1 MKKFPL
7 FLASTAI
14 CMVGLSA
21 CQKTPSPNTDTSAAV
36 PSEIGF
42 ILYTGEN
49 RTPQMTVEELQ
60 ALKTTA
66 APVHWNLT
74 DGTVTIQEEPMM
86 TIQGSSHYDAIASWD
101 GAHSVVLNSIY
112 TVTDQNPDFNYV
124 GYCMPKNTFLVQGH
138 GYQIE
143 LTPDGACIFTKT
155 ADSQSKTFSIA
166 QALADTDTGI
176 SFSDLS
182 YLKSDFDGTNLRV
195 AFRIFEPDTK
205 VIYVTVDVEND
216 TVDWG
221 PAVAIPE
228 EYAAG
233 FWKADPCA
241 GNVVFAADRLYF
253 SGWDTI
259 AYLDLN
265 TNRISTLKTITD
277 QLDSLFSDAERTNSD
292 IVEDTF
298 PVGCSADLAVFGMTY
313 YEKNSPDEH
322 RLYYVIQEDQQ
333 VGAMSLNLLED
344 GSTITTYND
353 KLELM
358 QTIDVSHLQLKSIPL
373 EFQSRSY
380 P

>member
-60 ALKTTA
+60 ALETTA

-101 GAHSVVLNSIY
+101 GAHNVVLNSIY

-124 GYCMPKNTFLVQGH
+124 GYRMPKNTFLVQGH

-143 LTPDGACIFTKT
+143 LTPEGACIFTKT
-155 ADSQSKTFSIA
+155 SASESKTFPIA
-166 QALADTDTGI
+166 QALADANV

-195 AFRIFEPDTK
+195 AFKICEPDIK
-205 VIYVTVDVEND
+205 VIYVTVDVENN
-216 TVDWG
+216 TVDWSS
-221 PAVAIPE
+221 PVAIPE

-241 GNVVFAADRLYF
+241 GDVVFAANRLYF

-265 TNRISTLKTITD
+265 TNRISTLKAITD
-277 QLDSLFSDAERTNSD
+277 QLDALFPDAERTNSG
-292 IVEDTF
+292 IVEDTN
-298 PVGCSADLAVFGMTY
+298 PVGCSAELAIFGMTY
-313 YEKNSPDEH
+313 YEKNSSDEH
-322 RLYYVIQEDQQ
+322 RLYYVVHGDQL
-333 VGAMSLNLLED
+333 VGAMSLNFMKD
-344 GSTITTYND
+344 GSTITTYNN
-353 KLELM
+353 KLELI
-358 QTIDVSHLQLKSIPL
+358 QTINVSHLQLKSIPL